1 MKLTTGSLILLMSAS
16 QVMAGAPKIVADIA
30 PIHSLVARVMGD
42 LGSPDLLIP
51 ANASPHEY
59 HLRPSEAQS
68 LQDADL
74 IFWMGEDLTP
84 WLERTMANLPQNARI
99 TELLALEEVD
109 LLPIRET
116 VIFGDHEDDHD
127 HGHGHKDHDDHE
139 KKDAHH
145 KEDGHDDHHQHEK
158 EKEDDHDHGDGHNG
172 DGHDDHGHHHGAHD
186 PHAWLS
192 PSNGKIVLQVI
203 AEQLATADPEHRDI
217 YLANALAG
225 QQEIDDTCNEIA
237 GMLKLAMETK
247 YVVFHDAYQYFE
259 QSFGIEV
266 AGALSLGDATAT
278 SPARVEEIQEVIKA
292 EGITCVLAEPQYNPN
307 LIKAIS
313 GDLKIGVLDPLGAEL
328 ETGPDLYQNLLRNMA
343 ETFANCE

>member
-1 MKLTTGSLILLMSAS
+1 MKLTTGSLILLMSTS

-51 ANASPHEY
+51 SNASPHEY
-59 HLRPSEAQS
+59 NLRPSEAQS

-84 WLERTMANLPQNARI
+84 WLERTMTNLPQNARI
-99 TELLALEEVD
+99 TELLALEEVN
-109 LLPIRET
+109 LLPFRET
-116 VIFGDHEDDHD
+116 AIFGDHKDDHD

-139 KKDAHH
+139 KKDAH
-145 KEDGHDDHHQHEK
+145 Q
-158 EKEDDHDHGDGHNG
+158 KEDDHDHGHGHKDHDDHG
-172 DGHDDHGHHHGAHD
+172 KEDAHHKEGGHADHGHHHGAHD

-192 PSNGKIVLQVI
+192 PSNGKIFLQVI

-225 QQEIDDTCNEIA
+225 QQEIDDISNKIS
-237 GMLKLAMETK
+237 GMLKPAMETK

-266 AGALSLGDATAT
+266 AGALSLGDATAP

-292 EGITCVLAEPQYNPN
+292 EGITCVLAEPQYNPK
-307 LIKAIS
+307 LVKAIS
-313 GDLKIGVLDPLGAEL
+313 GGLKTGVLDPLGAKL
-328 ETGPDLYQNLLRNMA
+328 ETGRDLYQNLLRNMA